1 MKKLIG
7 AFLTFACLTVV
18 LPVKKAEAGFMI
30 TAATQE
36 FVWKHKYETLDTV
49 LVIALPVTMITTG
62 IFAVGIAGNPFN
74 GATIVAG
81 MICLDKKVEG
91 KRNEIAASL
100 QNRYDYID
108 NAEVLNQ
115 LADKVIARY
124 DSTKDEAGNAM
135 IPFSQAE
142 INNVVEQL
150 DLSAEQIADLQTLN

>member
-1 MKKLIG
+1 MKKLLG
-7 AFLTFACLTVV
+7 ALLTFTVLTVA

-49 LVIALPVTMITTG
+49 LVIALPVTMIATG

-74 GATIVAG
+74 GATLVAG
-81 MICLDKKVEG
+81 MICLDEKVEG

-100 QNRYDYID
+100 QNRYNFID

-124 DSTKDEAGNAM
+124 DSTKDENGNAM
-135 IPFSQAE
+135 IPFSQNE
-142 INNVVEQL
+142 INHVVEQL
-150 DLSAEQIADLQTLN
+150 DLSSEQIADLQTLK